1 MRDGVLVIGA
11 GGFVG
16 RHLTQALVRRG
27 ERVIAVARHTFDATD
42 AGVEMWVEP
51 LLAPVD
57 FLPLLARSRLV
68 VHLASASTPGS
79 TAAQPLQ
86 ELELN
91 LRPTLALLQ
100 AMQKHPAM
108 PLVYVS
114 SGGTLY
120 GRQDDRC
127 ADEAAAV
134 APCSYHGAAK
144 IAAEHFIA
152 AWCAQFSG
160 AATLLRPSNLYGP
173 GQGER
178 AGFGVI
184 PAAFG
189 KLMHGETIHVWGDGS
204 AERDYLYIDD
214 FVRLCLAVVDAPPS
228 AGARIVNACSGGSVS
243 LKALFK
249 AIESATGRSLER
261 CYDSSRAVDASRVNM
276 DPSLARE
283 LYGWTPST
291 PLHEG
296 LKRTWEWF
304 RTTRR

>member
-16 RHLTQALVRRG
+16 RHLTQALARRG
-27 ERVIAVARHTFDATD
+27 EQIIAAARHAFDAAD
-42 AGVEMWVEP
+42 VGVEVRVEP
-51 LLAPVD
+51 LLEPVD

-79 TAAQPLQ
+79 TAAQPLR

-100 AMQKHPAM
+100 AMQEHPAT

-127 ADEAAAV
+127 ADETAAV
-134 APCSYHGAAK
+134 APCSYHGAGK
-144 IAAEHFIA
+144 VAAEHFIA
-152 AWCAQFSG
+152 AWCAQFAG

-189 KLMHGETIHVWGDGS
+189 KLLRGEAIHVWGDGS

-214 FVRLCLAVVDAPPS
+214 FVRLCLAAIDTPPS
-228 AGARIVNACSGGSVS
+228 AGARIVNACSGVSVS
-243 LKALFK
+243 LRALFET
-249 AIESATGRSLER
+249 IESATGRGLER
-261 CYDSSRAVDASRVNM
+261 CYDSSRTVDAPRVHM
-276 DPSLARE
+276 DASLARE
-283 LYGWTPST
+283 LYGWKPFT

-296 LKRTWEWF
+296 LRRTWEWF